1 MHNDLLIRLKTWFA
15 AYTRS
20 FLTDE
25 ATADSP
31 FVLKIDHTARV
42 CENICLLGRSIHLT
56 DGRMRIAEAIGLL
69 HDVGRF
75 VQYRRYRTFNDRHS
89 ANHAVLGI
97 HVLEADAVLDDL
109 AADDKIMIIDAV
121 RFHNAP
127 ALPRN
132 RSPEATVFMKL
143 IRDADKLDI
152 WKVFADFFRFDQ
164 RPEKA
169 IVQDLPDDPGW
180 SEAMVEAIVAKRPAD
195 FQDMKTLN
203 DFRLLQLSWVFD
215 LNFTETCVQAR
226 KRGDLAA
233 IAGLLPDDRAVHH
246 AVAGVMNQLDEQRLR
261 NVPPE
266 GGTS

>member
-1 MHNDLLIRLKTWFA
+1 MHNDQLIRLKTWFA

-56 DGRMRIAEAIGLL
+56 DEQIRVAEAVGLL

-75 VQYRRYRTFNDRHS
+75 AQYRRYRTFNDRQS

-97 HVLEADAVLDDL
+97 NVLEAAAVLDDL
-109 AADDKIMIIDAV
+109 AAGEKTRIIDAV

-132 RSPEATVFMKL
+132 RPPETTLFIKL

-152 WKVFADFFRFDQ
+152 WKVFADFFRYDQ
-164 RPEKA
+164 RPERA
-169 IVQDLPDDPGW
+169 IVQNLPDDPGW
-180 SEAMVEAIVAKRPAD
+180 SEAMVAAIVEKRTAD
-195 FQDMKTLN
+195 FGDMKTLN

-215 LNFTETCVQAR
+215 LNFNETSVQAQ
-226 KRGDLAA
+226 KRGDVAA
-233 IAGLLPDDRAVHH
+233 IAGLLPDDRAVRH
-246 AVAGVMNQLDEQRLR
+246 AVACVMNQLDEQRIR
-261 NVPPE
+261 NVPPK